1 MDKIEISNYTQYGAT
16 RNGAYIGKR
25 ALATPR
31 NRFHFPLLFKR
42 TTMNRITALY
52 IDTLL
57 FKANATS
64 TNFRVYEKEFATCH
78 PSRLLI
84 SGKPSEIVNSPLFK
98 EMKKRV
104 FSLYVEGNSLCVEV
118 Y

>member
-1 MDKIEISNYTQYGAT
+1 MN
-16 RNGAYIGKR
+16 
-25 ALATPR
+25 
-31 NRFHFPLLFKR
+31 
-42 TTMNRITALY
+42 NRITALY

-64 TNFRVYEKEFATCH
+64 TNFKVYEKEFATCH

-98 EMKKRV
+98 DMKKRV
-104 FSLYVEGNSLCVEV
+104 FSLYVKGNSLCVEI

>member
-1 MDKIEISNYTQYGAT
+1 MN
-16 RNGAYIGKR
+16 
-25 ALATPR
+25 
-31 NRFHFPLLFKR
+31 
-42 TTMNRITALY
+42 NRISALY

-64 TNFRVYEKEFATCH
+64 TNFRVYEKEFAACH
-78 PSRLLI
+78 PSRLLV

-98 EMKKRV
+98 DMKKRV
-104 FSLYVEGNSLCVEV
+104 LYVGGNSLCVEV